1 MARSH
6 QTHFVKIHSTQSSA
20 LNNEHDKASRSE
32 LARRI
37 ARLGEARFVD
47 HDSLS
52 DQQLSGGEADTLF
65 IPTGTIDLSTARKL
79 GIQTESQIYGGV
91 VPFPFVGS
99 KVITHPVL
107 GDDPAIPAGWRA
119 ELGLALAPHVLSGW
133 SAFTLDAVRAA
144 ALDML
149 GRTAIRLKEVEAT
162 AGLGQFVAT
171 SVKELDEAIA
181 QLDQAAISRHGVVI
195 EENLDDVVT
204 YSVGTTRLFGEV
216 ISYWG
221 TQRLTT
227 NNSGATVYGGSTLH
241 VVRGG
246 LDRLASLG
254 LADELQQGIDKAI
267 AYDAIVSRFYPD
279 LLASRRNYDVAA
291 GVNSYGERRIGVLEQ
306 SWRAGGASGAEIAA
320 FEALARDAGRSA
332 VTCMTME
339 IYGEVDAAPDGSII
353 YYSGVD
359 PVAGPMTKY
368 AMELE

>member
-6 QTHFVKIHSTQSSA
+6 QTYFVKIHPTQSSA

-37 ARLGEARFVD
+37 ARLGDARFVD
-47 HDSLS
+47 HDMSG
-52 DQQLSGGEADTLF
+52 DQQLSSGQPDTLF

-99 KVITHPVL
+99 KVITHPAF
-107 GDDPAIPAGWRA
+107 GDAPAVPAGWRA
-119 ELGLALAPHVLSGW
+119 ELGWALAPHVLSGW
-133 SAFTLDAVRAA
+133 SAFTFQAVRAA
-144 ALDML
+144 AIDML

-171 SVKELDEAIA
+171 SVKELDEAMD
-181 QLDQAAISRHGVVI
+181 QLDESAMSGHGMVI
-195 EENLDDVVT
+195 EENLHDVVT
-204 YSVGTTRLFGEV
+204 YSVGTTRLFGEA

-227 NNSGATVYGGSTLH
+227 NNNGATVYGGSTLH

-246 LDRLASLG
+246 LERLASLS
-254 LADELQQGIDKAI
+254 LTDEQQQGIDKAI

-320 FEALARDAGRSA
+320 FEALVRDPGRSA

-339 IYGEVDAAPDGSII
+339 IYGEVDAAPAGSMI

-368 AMELE
+368 VMELE

>member
-6 QTHFVKIHSTQSSA
+6 QTHFVKIHPTQSIA

-37 ARLGEARFVD
+37 ARLGETRFVD
-47 HDSLS
+47 HDMPG
-52 DQQLSGGEADTLF
+52 DQQLSSGKPDTLF
-65 IPTGTIDLSTARKL
+65 IPTGTVDLSTARKL
-79 GIQTESQIYGGV
+79 GIQAESQIYGGV

-99 KVITHPVL
+99 KVITHPAF

-133 SAFTLDAVRAA
+133 SAFTFDAVRDA

-149 GRTAIRLKEVEAT
+149 GRTATRLKEVEAT
-162 AGLGQFVAT
+162 AGLGQFV
-171 SVKELDEAIA
+171 KDLDEAMA
-181 QLDQAAISRHGVVI
+181 QLDEAAISKHGVVI

-204 YSVGTTRLFGEV
+204 YSVGTTRLFGEA

-246 LDRLASLG
+246 LERLVSLG
-254 LADELQQGIDKAI
+254 LADELQQGVDKAI

-320 FEALARDAGRSA
+320 FEALARDPGRSA